1 MANLYLT
8 WWLLAVIYMLLHPK
22 LDLKNRLSIHLFIL
36 ATLSVGFLLSD
47 LLEMGVA
54 MSAGYFYEQWY
65 FYYHLLGGYSLIY
78 FSLKYA
84 ILLFSF
90 VYFSKSYRL
99 THLGISF
106 LLVGMPLFFMVDIL
120 AFGTGYLRYDYAVTI
135 IPGWHSTLVTSYF
148 TLEFLPFYFLIMLI
162 VAFLF
167 DRKG

>member
-36 ATLSVGFLLSD
+36 TILSVGFLLSD

-54 MSAGYFYEQWY
+54 MSAGYFYEQWA
-65 FYYHLLGGYSLIY
+65 FYTRFLGIYNWIY
-78 FSLKYA
+78 FPLKYV

-90 VYFSKSYRL
+90 VYFSKPYRL
-99 THLGISF
+99 THLGLSF
-106 LLVGMPLFFMVDIL
+106 LLIGIPLFFMVDIL
-120 AFGTGYLRYDYAVTI
+120 AFGTGYLRFDYAVTV
-135 IPGWHSTLVTSYF
+135 IPGWHSTLITSYF